1 VGTIRERNGKIRA
14 EVRRR
19 GLYES
24 QEFTTRTAAKAWIT
38 RLEADY
44 LARRRGDLP
53 KKSLR
58 EAIERYRDEVAPKMR
73 GERWETIRLNKLAKD
88 LGETADKQLSMI
100 QAPDIL
106 EWRDKRLQDVAEAS
120 VAREWNVLRG
130 VFTVALR
137 DWKWIREHPMRE
149 LKRPGRGKPR
159 DRLVQAG
166 ELDALYRVSGYQQGK
181 PHLQKHRAVLAFD
194 LAIETGMRAGEIR
207 TLDPGDVDLE
217 LGVASLSKTKNG
229 DDRKV
234 PLNKRAREL
243 IQLLIVPGESQ
254 LLPMSA
260 NTLDTTFRRLVK
272 KAGIKGLHFHD
283 SRAEACTRF
292 AKSGKVDVLTLAR
305 IIGHRDINSL
315 RIYYRETAA
324 DIAARLD

>member
-1 VGTIRERNGKIRA
+1 MGTIRERNGKIRA

-38 RLEADY
+38 RVESEY

-53 KKSLR
+53 KKTLR
-58 EAIERYRDEVAPKMR
+58 DAIERYRDEVAPKMR
-73 GERWETIRLNKLAKD
+73 GERWEVIRLTKLLKD
-88 LGETADKQLSMI
+88 LGETADKQISAI
-100 QAPDIL
+100 QGADIVQ
-106 EWRDKRLQDVAEAS
+106 WRDRRLQEVSEPS
-120 VAREWNVLRG
+120 VGREWNVLRG

-137 DWKWIREHPMRE
+137 DWEWIRVHPMRE

-159 DRLVQAG
+159 DRLVREG
-166 ELDALYRVSGYQQGK
+166 EIAALYRASGYKEGK
-181 PHLQKHRAVLAFD
+181 PTLQKHRAVLAFD
-194 LAIETGMRAGEIR
+194 LATETGMRAGEIR
-207 TLDPGDVDLE
+207 TLDPKDVDLE

-243 IQLLIVPGESQ
+243 IRLLIVPGENQ

-292 AKSGKVDVLTLAR
+292 ARSGKIDVLTLAR

-315 RIYYRETAA
+315 RIYYRETAE
-324 DIAARLD
+324 DIAARLG